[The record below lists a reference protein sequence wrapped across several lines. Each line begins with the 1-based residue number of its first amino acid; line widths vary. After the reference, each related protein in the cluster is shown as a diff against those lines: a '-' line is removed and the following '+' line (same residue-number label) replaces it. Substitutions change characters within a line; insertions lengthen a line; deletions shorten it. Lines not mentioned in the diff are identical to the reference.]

1 MSEAIVGRLTAAAIL
16 VGAAAGSGAELSRLV
31 NARVVAAW
39 AGKAVRYEISVT
51 SKDPSR
57 RVVSVLAGQL
67 PGILEEPKS
76 VTAPNGWHSQVRRR
90 EGRAGLRWAVQFACI
105 ESDSPTAGA
114 VSEQSAQAAEC
125 GLRAGETVK
134 FDVILQ
140 YRSASLE
147 TAPVFIDF
155 SDGRTG
161 IASR

>member
-1 MSEAIVGRLTAAAIL
+1 VSEAIVGRLTAAAIL

-90 EGRAGLRWAVQFACI
+90 EGRAGLRWEFACI